1 MIIINR
7 YIYQSRGVSSKIV
20 DAIFKV
26 SIKPTDSKVALH
38 ESFKNLPMEEINR
51 RLLWHGTK
59 PQNLISIFSKGLI
72 TNAPYVE
79 TTGKLFG
86 NGLYFADVLDKS
98 VNYAQNPY
106 SWNYRRKSSSADK
119 QMNEQYLLLCDVYMG
134 RVKELRYDPYDN
146 NTLIPTSYRHG
157 TSIEQFCIKHDSL
170 KAVGINE
177 PNPKGD
183 IRLSN
188 SGYNIPTGKILPTPQ
203 TEKSK
208 KRSCGRPLEYNEY
221 VVYDENRVNV
231 CYLIRF
237 R

>member
-1 MIIINR
+1 M
-7 YIYQSRGVSSKIV
+7 

-59 PQNLISIFSKGLI
+59 PQNLISIFSKGLV

-134 RVKELRYDPYDN
+134 RVKEHCYEYFGRND
-146 NTLIPTSYRHG
+146 TSIPTASG
-157 TSIEQFCIKHDSL
+157 LGPSIEQFCIKHDSL
-170 KAVGINE
+170 KIVGLNA
-177 PNPKGD
+177 PNPEGD

-188 SGYNIPTGKILPTPQ
+188 FGYTMPTGKQNITRMEYLPG
-203 TEKSK
+203 
-208 KRSCGRPLEYNEY
+208 C
-221 VVYDENRVNV
+221 
-231 CYLIRF
+231 
-237 R
+237 